1 MVDSQP
7 ETGLVRNNMI
17 TLTEAAAAQVKQSTE
32 QSGAE
37 DLALRIAVRKTHDG
51 QFNYIMG
58 FDDIASGGD
67 FSIVTQ
73 GVTVVVDKD
82 SRELLKGTTV
92 DYVEI
97 EPGEPRF
104 IFLNP
109 NDPDYVPPETSEEG
123 SGEN

>member
-1 MVDSQP
+1 
-7 ETGLVRNNMI
+7 MI
-17 TLTEAAAAQVKQSTE
+17 TLTEAAAAQVKKSTE
-32 QSGAE
+32 ESGVDA
-37 DLALRIAVRKTHDG
+37 LALRLAVKKTHDG

-82 SRELLKGTTV
+82 SRELLKGATV
-92 DYVEI
+92 DFVEI
-97 EPGEPRF
+97 EPGELRF

-109 NDPDYVPPETSEEG
+109 NDPDYVPPETREEG
-123 SGEN
+123 SGEG